1 MNRFITIITVNYPT
15 ELVMP
20 RMLLEAE
27 GIECRTL
34 DELTAQVNPMYS
46 QAIGGVKL
54 QVKETDLQKA
64 VDILKEGGYLTEE
77 DLQPYNSLSWLDD
90 ATSQLPLL
98 KNLRVELRLMIL
110 VSIGVLLLLGV
121 LRFAI

>member
-54 QVKETDLQKA
+54 QVKQTNLQKA

>member
-1 MNRFITIITVNYPT
+1 
-15 ELVMP
+15 MP

-54 QVKETDLQKA
+54 QVKQTNLQKA